1 MNMYYLSVLCLD
13 SEEIKGSLNHLG
25 RSVMQK
31 LRGLDLVGTS
41 VDGALIALK
50 GNKVVREECLYA
62 ARPARRPS

>member
-1 MNMYYLSVLCLD
+1 
-13 SEEIKGSLNHLG
+13 
-25 RSVMQK
+25 MQK

-62 ARPARRPS
+62 ARPARRSSWPSCVSAFLPHDLVALEG